1 MDRHPDHDRRSTS
14 DHQRDR
20 ATLRE
25 ATPAVLALV
34 AVQASLLAGDPDG
47 SSAAS
52 TAWSLLPLVP
62 FAWLVWIQVRSLRR
76 ADERQRGLQLS
87 ALAVGFGATMVLALA
102 GGLLDGADLGS
113 PAQSLQLTFIGG
125 MAVWLVSL
133 AFLSRPA
140 R

>member
-1 MDRHPDHDRRSTS
+1 MDTDPDHDRRSAS
-14 DHQRDR
+14 DHERNR

-25 ATPAVLALV
+25 ATPAVFALV

-47 SSAAS
+47 SSAAT

-62 FAWLVWIQVRSLRR
+62 FAWLVWIQVRSLHR

-87 ALAVGFGATMVLALA
+87 ALAVGFAATMVLALA

-125 MAVWLVSL
+125 MVMWLGSL
-133 AFLSRPA
+133 AYLSRPA

>member
-1 MDRHPDHDRRSTS
+1 MGPGPGLRRS
-14 DHQRDR
+14 
-20 ATLRE
+20 
-25 ATPAVLALV
+25 
-34 AVQASLLAGDPDG
+34 
-47 SSAAS
+47 
-52 TAWSLLPLVP
+52 
-62 FAWLVWIQVRSLRR
+62 
-76 ADERQRGLQLS
+76 DERQRGLQLT

-125 MAVWLVSL
+125 MAVWLGSL